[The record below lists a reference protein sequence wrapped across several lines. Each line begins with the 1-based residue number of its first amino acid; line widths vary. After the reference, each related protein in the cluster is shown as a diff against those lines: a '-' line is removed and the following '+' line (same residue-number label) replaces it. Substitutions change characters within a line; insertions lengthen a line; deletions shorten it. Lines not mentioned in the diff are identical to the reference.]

1 MTIKFFYFWGKR
13 FRSFSMYLYMIQN
26 DTQKASKNI
35 RNFVCDV
42 CDYSCSKKGDWNRHI
57 LRPKHIK
64 LTNMIQQDTENDSKD
79 IDTLNQYMCNCGNT
93 YKHHS
98 GLWRHKKQCT
108 YQDSKME
115 TTNVAHSD
123 EINELKEFM
132 KYLMQENSEMKNM
145 MMEVI
150 KNGTVANS
158 HNTNNSHNKAAL

>member
-1 MTIKFFYFWGKR
+1 
-13 FRSFSMYLYMIQN
+13 MIQN

-42 CDYSCSKKGDWNRHI
+42 CDYSCSKKGDWKRHI

-150 KNGTVANS
+150 KNGTNTNS
-158 HNTNNSHNKAAL
+158 HNTISTNSHNKAAL